1 MMTTMRA
8 IFSPK
13 TIEMLSN
20 LWFVIFI
27 ALTAGAMTIQR
38 IVLRIREEKEEEEME
53 AWKQETESFS

>member
-53 AWKQETESFS
+53 AWKQETESFR

>member
-1 MMTTMRA
+1 MTT
-8 IFSPK
+8 IIKGLLSPK

>member
-1 MMTTMRA
+1 MTTIIRGLL
-8 IFSPK
+8 SPK

-38 IVLRIREEKEEEEME
+38 IVLRIREEKEE
-53 AWKQETESFS
+53 